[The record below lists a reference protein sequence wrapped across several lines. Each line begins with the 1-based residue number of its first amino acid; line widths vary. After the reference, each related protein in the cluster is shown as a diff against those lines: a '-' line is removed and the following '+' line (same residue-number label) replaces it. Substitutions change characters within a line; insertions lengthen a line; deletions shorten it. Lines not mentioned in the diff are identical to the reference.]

1 MVWIQQARFSQR
13 SAFITEH
20 QSYLCN
26 ALLILLMVWLCIQWP
41 EVFVWLQRLGAVRVV
56 GVTCAACSF
65 QCLDKMQFP
74 VSMPSTEAGVN
85 SWSVMRKNR
94 HRCSKWKCRKGV
106 GGLNYFCSGLRKR
119 SRFLWKDLQYVAW
132 SVPSKCQNMVVW
144 WYGNSGVM
152 ISLHNWFPHLQ
163 FVMMDVQGSETGNTL
178 LLCILFCT
186 QQETPTPTLFFV
198 LPLPV

>member
-1 MVWIQQARFSQR
+1 MQLVLCWQIVRFVAWVAGIKTVCGCLCLDCAMVWIQQARFSQR

-74 VSMPSTEAGVN
+74 VSMLSTEAGVN

-94 HRCSKWKCRKGV
+94 HRCSKRKCRKG
-106 GGLNYFCSGLRKR
+106 GGGGGG
-119 SRFLWKDLQYVAW
+119 A
-132 SVPSKCQNMVVW
+132 
-144 WYGNSGVM
+144 
-152 ISLHNWFPHLQ
+152 
-163 FVMMDVQGSETGNTL
+163 
-178 LLCILFCT
+178 
-186 QQETPTPTLFFV
+186 
-198 LPLPV
+198 